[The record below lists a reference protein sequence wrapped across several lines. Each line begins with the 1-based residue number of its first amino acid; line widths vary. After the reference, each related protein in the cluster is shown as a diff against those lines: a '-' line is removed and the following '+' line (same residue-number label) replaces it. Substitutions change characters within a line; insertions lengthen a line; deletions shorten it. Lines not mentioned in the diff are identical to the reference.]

1 MKRILIL
8 VFSILFIFSCNQRT
22 PIDENLNNDDFSPE
36 TVKEESEKANI
47 FFDNKFDE
55 AVARSP
61 LWMSYLGIKD
71 KKAYGRWDEISEAA
85 EKEDKLFYE
94 KILGQLKD
102 SIEYNKLDKNSKVS
116 YKLFE
121 LFCQGEIDGY
131 TWRNYGYPVNQMFGV
146 HSQIPAFLINIHSVS
161 DYDDALAYLRRLEGV
176 DKRMRQLIEKLQ
188 RNEKKGVLPP
198 KFVYDHVLNDCRNVL
213 KGKPFAGDG
222 ESTLYADF
230 KKKVEALEDVE
241 PENRKSLL
249 MGAEKRLMLH
259 VKPGFEDLIAYME
272 KQKKRAGEDD
282 GVWRFENGADYFNY
296 RLKKITT
303 TNMTA
308 NEIHELG
315 LKEVERI
322 HGEMKD
328 IMKKVEYEGTLKE
341 FFAFM
346 RDDPQFYYEQ
356 SQTGKDAYMK
366 RTNEIIDGMRVKL
379 DELFITK
386 PKADLIVKAV
396 EPFREKSAGKAFY
409 QDPAPDGS
417 RPGIYYANTYDM
429 KSMPNYQMEALA
441 YHEAIPGHHM
451 QLSIAQEM
459 KGMPKF
465 RRFGG
470 DFTAYIE
477 GWGLYSEFLP
487 KEIGF
492 YEDPYSDFG
501 RLAMELWRACRLVVD
516 TGIHAKKWTRQEG
529 IDYYSSNTPN
539 AMEDCVKMVERHVVM
554 PGQATAYKI
563 GMIKILELR
572 ENAKKKLGDKF
583 DIREFH
589 EVVLTKG
596 ALPLDLLEEFI
607 DEWVES
613 KG

>member
-1 MKRILIL
+1 MKKIFYFLP
-8 VFSILFIFSCNQRT
+8 FIFIWACEQRA
-22 PIDENLNNDDFSPE
+22 PIDNNLNNDDFSADI
-36 TVKEESEKANI
+36 VIAESKKANQ
-47 FFDNKFDE
+47 FFDNKFDQ
-55 AVARSP
+55 AVKRSP
-61 LWMSYLGIKD
+61 MWMSYLGIKD
-71 KKAYGRWDEISEAA
+71 KKAYGKWDEISEAA
-85 EKEDKLFYE
+85 LKEDHLFY
-94 KILGQLKD
+94 KDLLVQLKD
-102 SIEYNKLDKNSKVS
+102 SVDFNKLDKDSKVS
-116 YKLFE
+116 HRLFE
-121 LFCQGEIDGY
+121 LMCQTEIDDY
-131 TWRNYGYPVNQMFGV
+131 KWRNYEYPVNQMFGV
-146 HSQIPAFLINIHSVS
+146 HSNIPSFLINIHRIS

-176 DKRMRQLIEKLQ
+176 DQRMKGLIGQLE
-188 RNEKKGVLPP
+188 RNERDGVLPP
-198 KFVYDHVLNDCRNVL
+198 TFVYDYIISDCKNIL

-230 KKKVEALEDVE
+230 KKKVNALKDVKPQNKE
-241 PENRKSLL
+241 SLL
-249 MGAEKRLMLH
+249 LGCEKRLMLH
-259 VKPGFEDLIAYME
+259 VKPGYEKLIQFVSE
-272 KQKKRAGEDD
+272 QKERSTTDD
-282 GVWRFENGADYFNY
+282 GVWKFKNGAEYFNH
-296 RLKKITT
+296 RLKNITT

-308 NEIHELG
+308 DEIHSLG

-322 HGEMKD
+322 HAEMGE
-328 IMKKVEYEGTLKE
+328 IMKKVGFSGTRDE
-341 FFAFM
+341 FFTFM
-346 RDDPQFYYEQ
+346 RDDPQFQYPNTPE
-356 SQTGKDAYMK
+356 GKKAYMD
-366 RTNEIIDGMRVKL
+366 RANEIIDGMRVKL

-429 KSMPNYQMEALA
+429 KSMPKYQMEALA

-459 KGMPKF
+459 EGMPKF

-470 DFTAYIE
+470 DYTAYIE

-492 YEDPYSDFG
+492 YKDPYSDFG

-516 TGIHAKKWTRQEG
+516 TGIHAKKWTRQQS

-539 AMEDCVKMVERHVVM
+539 PIEDCVKMVERHIVM

-572 ENAKKKLGDKF
+572 EEAKEKLGDKF
-583 DIREFH
+583 DIKEFH
-589 EVVLTKG
+589 EVVLTNG
-596 ALPLDLLEEFI
+596 ALPLDVLEEFMN
-607 DEWVES
+607 DWVNS